1 MRENNYQPRFGYPQ
15 KLSFKNEQE
24 IKTFSDKQKL
34 RVCYQQTLTQEK
46 SKNYTSELKKVDI
59 RVSIVSRE
67 NRISVD
73 KFKYTLTI

>member
-1 MRENNYQPRFGYPQ
+1 MRENNYQPRFVYPQ